1 MRNGKYVHVLPPC
14 DMNEVEMNKLDSKVQ
29 TIFKMMNKKDP
40 VTKYKVTNNSELFCS
55 FIEMILRPNQNHS
68 VILS

>member
-1 MRNGKYVHVLPPC
+1 
-14 DMNEVEMNKLDSKVQ
+14 MNKLDSKVQ